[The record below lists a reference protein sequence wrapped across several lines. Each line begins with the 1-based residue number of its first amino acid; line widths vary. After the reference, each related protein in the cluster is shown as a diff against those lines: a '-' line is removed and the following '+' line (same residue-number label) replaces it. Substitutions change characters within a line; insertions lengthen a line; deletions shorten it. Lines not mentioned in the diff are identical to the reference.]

1 MHPDIQTALN
11 TVFASDTEL
20 YQNRGFQRRIGWG
33 KKPAL
38 INIDLANAWT
48 REGNAFTCVGMDT
61 ILPATQEVL
70 AAFRARGLPIVFTTT
85 AYDIVEGEHTDMG
98 LWGKKIP
105 AEVLRVGTEAVEIDS
120 RLERR
125 DDELLIVKKQASAF
139 RGTNLNSY
147 LNACGVD
154 TTVLSRSPASE
165 WKIFSHVSSPAKS
178 AIRSGPVEAIRSP
191 SVPLTAASISSADA
205 MPDCKIAQASRR
217 RASWRRCCARKV
229 SKTSPWAAS
238 SPTAASRAPCARR
251 MSTRLVSR
259 KSSPSRSAP
268 RRRIRPP
275 TRRR

>member
-1 MHPDIQTALN
+1 MLIGEPAGLIRGGEALPCHKIIIEVSDMDQDIKAALDK
-11 TVFASDTEL
+11 VFAADTAL

-38 INIDLANAWT
+38 VNIDLANAWT
-48 REGNAFTCVGMDT
+48 REGNAFTCEGMDT

-105 AEVLRVGTEAVEIDS
+105 AEVLRAGSEAVEIDE

-125 DDELLIVKKQASAF
+125 DDEMLIVKKQASAF

-154 TTVLSRSPASE
+154 TIVVTGTTASACVRATVEDAIADGFRPIVVRECIGDRIAGAVE
-165 WKIFSHVSSPAKS
+165 WNLYDIDAKF
-178 AIRSGPVEAIRSP
+178 GDVE
-191 SVPLTAASISSADA
+191 PL
-205 MPDCKIAQASRR
+205 QA
-217 RASWRRCCARKV
+217 V
-229 SKTSPWAAS
+229 LDHL
-238 SPTAASRAPCARR
+238 
-251 MSTRLVSR
+251 RLNEG
-259 KSSPSRSAP
+259 
-268 RRRIRPP
+268 
-275 TRRR
+275 

>member
-1 MHPDIQTALN
+1 MDEDIKAALDK
-11 TVFASDTEL
+11 VFAADTAL

-38 INIDLANAWT
+38 VNIDLANAWT
-48 REGNAFTCVGMDT
+48 REGNAFTCEGMET

-105 AEVLRVGTEAVEIDS
+105 AEVLRAGSEAVEIDE

-125 DDELLIVKKQASAF
+125 DDEMLIVKKQASAF

-154 TTVLSRSPASE
+154 TIVVTGTTASACVRATVEDAIADGFRPIVVRECIGDRIAGAVAWNLYD
-165 WKIFSHVSSPAKS
+165 IDAKF
-178 AIRSGPVEAIRSP
+178 GDVE
-191 SVPLTAASISSADA
+191 PL
-205 MPDCKIAQASRR
+205 QA
-217 RASWRRCCARKV
+217 V
-229 SKTSPWAAS
+229 LDHL
-238 SPTAASRAPCARR
+238 
-251 MSTRLVSR
+251 RLNEN
-259 KSSPSRSAP
+259 
-268 RRRIRPP
+268 
-275 TRRR
+275 

>member
-154 TTVLSRSPASE
+154 TIVVTGTTASACVRATVEDGIADGFRPIVVRECIGDRIAGAVQWNLYD
-165 WKIFSHVSSPAKS
+165 IDAKF
-178 AIRSGPVEAIRSP
+178 GDVE
-191 SVPLTAASISSADA
+191 PL
-205 MPDCKIAQASRR
+205 QA
-217 RASWRRCCARKV
+217 V
-229 SKTSPWAAS
+229 LDHL
-238 SPTAASRAPCARR
+238 
-251 MSTRLVSR
+251 RLNDV
-259 KSSPSRSAP
+259 
-268 RRRIRPP
+268 
-275 TRRR
+275 

>member
-70 AAFRARGLPIVFTTT
+70 VAFRARGLPIVFTTT

-154 TTVLSRSPASE
+154 TIVVTGTTASACVRATVEDGIADGFRPIVVRECIGDRIAGAVQWNLYD
-165 WKIFSHVSSPAKS
+165 IDAKF
-178 AIRSGPVEAIRSP
+178 GDVE
-191 SVPLTAASISSADA
+191 PL
-205 MPDCKIAQASRR
+205 QA
-217 RASWRRCCARKV
+217 V
-229 SKTSPWAAS
+229 LDHL
-238 SPTAASRAPCARR
+238 
-251 MSTRLVSR
+251 RLNDV
-259 KSSPSRSAP
+259 
-268 RRRIRPP
+268 
-275 TRRR
+275 